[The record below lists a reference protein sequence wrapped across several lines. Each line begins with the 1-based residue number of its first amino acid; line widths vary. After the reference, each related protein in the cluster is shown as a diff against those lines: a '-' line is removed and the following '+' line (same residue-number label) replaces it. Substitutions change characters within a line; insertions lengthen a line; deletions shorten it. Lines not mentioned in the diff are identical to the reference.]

1 MKNKFVKK
9 YVFSIKNNFH
19 FSMIYKDI
27 HFDLFSIHWNH
38 FGREFTIFGITFRWD
53 REFLAKRVKDAE

>member
-1 MKNKFVKK
+1 MKYK
-9 YVFSIKNNFH
+9 YTFIIKNDFQFCMRNA
-19 FSMIYKDI
+19 KDI